1 MIITHPEQA
10 FINKI
15 YNMEDKLQLMHK
27 MLSENNIDIEQFEDC
42 FNVII
47 GNVDGYINY
56 SRLRPRNFD
65 NEVITWKKVQ
75 YTENYHDKF
84 IFAKKVFLKFFER
97 FNILKDNSE
106 SIRLLISLGNYL
118 QIITNINNLYFTL
131 TEDEVLNKVFKSK
144 SNTFN
149 TIFKEDIKF
158 LAYDYRKF
166 LDIDKFSEEESVR
179 INQEEGLKLYDVG
192 ELIYNFKLEEAMNL
206 LYSSINPNKIP
217 LFQ

>member
-1 MIITHPEQA
+1 MIITHPEEE
-10 FINKI
+10 FIEKI
-15 YNMEDKLQLMHK
+15 YHMEDKLQLMHK

-65 NEVITWKKVQ
+65 NEVITWKNVQ
-75 YTENYHDKF
+75 YSENCHDKF
-84 IFAKKVFLKFFER
+84 IFAKNVFLKFLER
-97 FNILKDNSE
+97 FNIIKDNTE
-106 SIRLLISLGNYL
+106 SISLLINLGHYL
-118 QIITNINNLYFTL
+118 EIITNIDNLYFTL
-131 TEDEVLNKVFKSK
+131 TRGEVLNKVFKSK
-144 SNTFN
+144 SKNFN

-179 INQEEGLKLYDVG
+179 INQEEGLKLYDIG
-192 ELIYNFKLEEAMNL
+192 ELIYNFKLDEAMNL